1 MNDSFKKIAKPY
13 EIWLYILALLPV
25 LIMFVLMFFSTE
37 GVSFDEAYLNL
48 GNFSYL
54 AERATVEAIA
64 NSFLY
69 AIITT
74 LATIVLGYF
83 VAYTIFRSKLT
94 NKFIILVILILPMW
108 SNLLLRTEALGN
120 IMEPN
125 NILSDLFGRIGI
137 NITLDLKGRPV
148 GVIIG
153 LIVTYIPFMVL
164 PIYTALEKIDYALEE
179 AALDL
184 GATEM
189 RKFWKVVFPLS
200 FKGIITGSIL
210 VFLPSLSGFAI
221 PTILG
226 KEKILL
232 IGNLIEQAF
241 KNMRYYEGSIYA
253 IIILVIIFAALMIIN
268 KVDKEGEI
276 LL

>member
-1 MNDSFKKIAKPY
+1 MNESFKKLAKPY
-13 EIWLYILALLPV
+13 EFWLYVLALFPV

-37 GVSFDEAYLNL
+37 GVSFDEATFDI

-54 AERATVEAIA
+54 KEEATLDAFL
-64 NSFLY
+64 NSFLF
-69 AIITT
+69 AFITT
-74 LATIVLGYF
+74 LVTIVLGYI
-83 VAYTIFRSKLT
+83 VAYKIFRSRLS
-94 NKFIILVILILPMW
+94 NKFIVLTLLILPMW

-125 NILSDLFGRIGI
+125 NILSDLVSRIGI
-137 NITLDLKGRPV
+137 NISVSLKGTSL
-148 GVIIG
+148 GVLIG
-153 LIVTYIPFMVL
+153 LTITYLPFMIL
-164 PIYTALEKIDYALEE
+164 PIYTALEKIDFSLEE

-184 GATEM
+184 GATEFQ
-189 RKFWKVVFPLS
+189 KFWKVVFPLS
-200 FKGIITGSIL
+200 LKGIITGSIL

-221 PTILG
+221 PEILG
-226 KEKILL
+226 KGNILL

-241 KNMRYYEGSIYA
+241 RNMRYYEGSIYA
-253 IIILVIIFAALMIIN
+253 IIILVFISLALIIIN

>member
-13 EIWLYILALLPV
+13 EIWLYILALFPV

-54 AERATVEAIA
+54 FERATVEAIA

-74 LATIVLGYF
+74 LATIVLGYL

-125 NILSDLFGRIGI
+125 NILSDLFGRIGM
-137 NITLDLKGRPV
+137 NITLDLKGRPI
-148 GVIIG
+148 GVIVG
-153 LIVTYIPFMVL
+153 LIITYIPFMVL

-189 RKFWKVVFPLS
+189 KKFWKVVFPLS
-200 FKGIITGSIL
+200 SKGIITGSIL

-241 KNMRYYEGSIYA
+241 KNMRYYEGAIYA

>member
-1 MNDSFKKIAKPY
+1 MNDFKKISKPY
-13 EIWLYILALLPV
+13 AIWLYILALFPV
-25 LIMFVLMFFSTE
+25 LVMFILMFISTE
-37 GVSFDEAYLNL
+37 GVSFDEAFFNL

-54 AERATVEAIA
+54 TEDATIEALG

-74 LATIVLGYF
+74 ISTIILGYII
-83 VAYTIFRSKLT
+83 AYRIFRSRFA

-108 SNLLLRTEALGN
+108 SNLLLRIEALGN

-137 NITLDLKGRPV
+137 NILIDIKGKPI
-148 GVIIG
+148 GVIVG
-153 LIVTYIPFMVL
+153 LIVTYLPFMIL
-164 PIYTALEKIDYALEE
+164 PIYTALEKIDYSLEE

-184 GATEM
+184 GATEIQ
-189 RKFWKVVFPLS
+189 KFWKVVFPMS
-200 FKGIITGSIL
+200 TKGIITGSIL

-221 PTILG
+221 PSILG
-226 KEKILL
+226 KESILM

-241 KNMRYYEGSIYA
+241 RNMRYYEGSIYA
-253 IIILVIIFAALMIIN
+253 IILLITIFVALMIIN